1 MKHPRKDE
9 TVWKEKDRFRST
21 TAALYSTSEYFINKK
36 RKIYLKT
43 FFIFIYFQRLTGQ
56 LETGVAVN
64 LWPSLIQIQ
73 DQEWPPQLPLCL
85 VDGVSRQG
93 TCLVSSSPP
102 GHVFPH
108 TCLNV
113 QTNLDLHTRGC
124 VPSDVVMIASL
135 DLGRV
140 GHLVH
145 VTVGHVELVHVSEG
159 WSYLLVKAEHIVLHE
174 SSGDNVGQE
183 DAVRN

>member
-1 MKHPRKDE
+1 M
-9 TVWKEKDRFRST
+9 
-21 TAALYSTSEYFINKK
+21 
-36 RKIYLKT
+36 
-43 FFIFIYFQRLTGQ
+43 
-56 LETGVAVN
+56 
-64 LWPSLIQIQ
+64 
-73 DQEWPPQLPLCL
+73 
-85 VDGVSRQG
+85 
-93 TCLVSSSPP
+93 SSSPP
-102 GHVFPH
+102 GHVSPH